1 MSMDLLRQIDLF
13 KPEQFKDKRIDV
25 IGVGATGSYIAWLLS
40 KIGLSNIHI
49 WDNDTIEEHNVP
61 NQCFMLNHIDK
72 SKVIAMKE
80 MVKDGAGI
88 DLVEH
93 NEKVESSQQLGKIV
107 FLLVD
112 SMDMRKTIWNN
123 LLKYKLNIECVIE
136 TRMSADSGRVYL
148 IHPYDPDHIRSWEE
162 TLCSDDEAEVSSCGA
177 SISIAPT
184 ASLVASIAV
193 WQLIKWLNK
202 QEVENEVLISCR
214 PWTMISRTF

>member
-1 MSMDLLRQIDLF
+1 MSTMDLLRQIDLF

-25 IGVGATGSYIAWLLS
+25 IGVGATGSYITWLLS

-61 NQCFMLNHIDK
+61 NQCFMLNHINK

-80 MVKDGAGI
+80 MVKDGAGA

-112 SMDMRKTIWNN
+112 SMGMRKTIWNN
-123 LLKYKLNIECVIE
+123 LLLRTVLCF
-136 TRMSADSGRVYL
+136 VYM
-148 IHPYDPDHIRSWEE
+148 IGSMKVTKNSSY
-162 TLCSDDEAEVSSCGA
+162 TL
-177 SISIAPT
+177 
-184 ASLVASIAV
+184 
-193 WQLIKWLNK
+193 
-202 QEVENEVLISCR
+202 
-214 PWTMISRTF
+214 MF